1 MEAFITFVTFIV
13 PVALI
18 GFAIWA
24 WKKAAVRSRILLDR
38 WINDN
43 GFTLVE
49 YRTRFFRKGP
59 YWKASRGQRV
69 LRVTVLDENNIERT
83 GWVLCGSRFKGT
95 LSNDVVG
102 ILDEVNAASIT
113 WPHLDTS

>member
-1 MEAFITFVTFIV
+1 MEAFITFITFNV

-24 WKKAAVRSRILLDR
+24 WKKASARSRILLDR
-38 WINDN
+38 WIIDN

-49 YRTRFFRKGP
+49 YRTRLFRKGP

-69 LRVTVLDENNIERT
+69 LRVAVLDENDIERT
-83 GWVLCGSRFKGT
+83 GWVLCGSRFRGT
-95 LSNDVVG
+95 LSDDVVG
-102 ILDEVNAASIT
+102 ILNEVDAASPT
-113 WPHLDTS
+113 

>member
-1 MEAFITFVTFIV
+1 MEAFLLFTTIIFN
-13 PVALI
+13 VALI
-18 GFAIWA
+18 GFSIWA

-38 WINDN
+38 WIIEN

-49 YRTRFFRKGP
+49 CRTRFFRRGP
-59 YWKASRGQRV
+59 YRKASRGQRV
-69 LRVTVLDENNIERT
+69 LRVAVLDENDIERT

-102 ILDEVNAASIT
+102 VLDEVNAASLT
-113 WPHLDTS
+113 